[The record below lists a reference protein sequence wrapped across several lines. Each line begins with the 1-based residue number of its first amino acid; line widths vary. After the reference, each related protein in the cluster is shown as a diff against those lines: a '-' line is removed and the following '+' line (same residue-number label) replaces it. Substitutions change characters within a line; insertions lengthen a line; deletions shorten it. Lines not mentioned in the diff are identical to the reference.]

1 MTNVLN
7 AQIVTLL
14 LDLQLQAEFA
24 HRLQQR
30 WRFVT
35 KEHTKVVLLVETAI

>member
-1 MTNVLN
+1 MISVPN

-14 LDLQLQAEFA
+14 LDLQPQAEFA

-30 WRFVT
+30 WRFVM
-35 KEHTKVVLLVETAI
+35 KEHIKVVQLVKTVL